1 MSTKKNSLGLRA
13 QKTLN
18 NALTYIILV
27 ILACIILVP
36 IFFVIVTAFKTDAET
51 SFQNFQW
58 LPHSLNFDAFKNA
71 WEMVNWPRAFA
82 NSLLI
87 TVIVVAGSLFFNS
100 LAGYAFSRLDF
111 KGKNVLFII
120 LLMGMMVPAQSIII
134 PQFIIMRSIPLAG
147 GNNIFGA
154 GGTGLLDS
162 YASLI
167 LPFLS
172 GPMGIF
178 LCRQFYSTF
187 PKSLDEA
194 AKIDGCGSFKIYYS
208 IYIPMSTTI
217 LATLT
222 ILKTVAT
229 WNDFFYPLIMTTSE
243 AMKTVQLG
251 LQTFKGS
258 TTTHYNWLMAATLF
272 TSLPIV
278 IVYLCAQK
286 YFVAGIA
293 TSGMKN

>member
-1 MSTKKNSLGLRA
+1 M
-13 QKTLN
+13 
-18 NALTYIILV
+18 

-36 IFFVIVTAFKTDAET
+36 IFFVIVTAFKTDAEI

>member
-1 MSTKKNSLGLRA
+1 MSTKNSMGIRA
-13 QKTLN
+13 RKTLN
-18 NALTYIILV
+18 NALTYLLLTLLACV
-27 ILACIILVP
+27 ILIP
-36 IFFVIVTAFKTDAET
+36 IFFVIVTSFKTDSEI
-51 SFQNFQW
+51 SLQNFQW

-71 WEMVNWPRAFA
+71 WELVDWPQAFG
-82 NSLLI
+82 NSLFI
-87 TVIVVAGSLFFNS
+87 TVIVVVGSLFFNS
-100 LAGYAFSRLDF
+100 LAGYAFARLEF
-111 KGKNVLFII
+111 KGKNVLFLI
-120 LLMGMMVPAQSIII
+120 LLMGMMGPAQSIII
-134 PQFIIMRSIPLAG
+134 PQFVIMRSIPLAG
-147 GNNIFGA
+147 GNNIFGQ
-154 GGTGLLDS
+154 GGTGFLDS

-208 IYIPMSTTI
+208 IYIPMSVTI

-229 WNDFFYPLIMTTSE
+229 WNDFFYPLIMTTSDS
-243 AMKTVQLG
+243 MKTVQLG

-258 TTTHYNWLMAATLF
+258 TTTHYNWLMAGTLF